1 MRKLKVA
8 ETFVVTCEANFLQAM
23 MIRYMMMHSFW
34 KKNFW
39 QKRRRRRAALRVD
52 DIANVEWFCRPSKL
66 LYACTMP
73 AAAQKEK
80 KKMMMFMTFS
90 TFLILKK
97 PF

>member
-52 DIANVEWFCRPSKL
+52 DIVNVEWFCRPSKL

-90 TFLILKK
+90 TFQILKK